1 MGALFTIQVFLFPA
15 LALHRSKDF
24 QNIITIVGTLES
36 LKRARERAG
45 FWWVVFAVA
54 MIVLAVSFIV
64 LAIGLYLFIRGR

>member
-1 MGALFTIQVFLFPA
+1 MVPLLTIQVFPFPA

-36 LKRARERAG
+36 FKRARERAG

>member
-1 MGALFTIQVFLFPA
+1 MKIDDHLIASFLD
-15 LALHRSKDF
+15 K
-24 QNIITIVGTLES
+24 QNIIAVVGTFES
-36 LKRARERAG
+36 FKKARERAG